1 MAFNIGRTRRRKLIY
16 VAAAAVFLFGC
27 IFIMRKIAS
36 SEVEDEESLRR
47 SKLTRNW
54 ERYLDPKEYLKDL
67 MKRNSTLNSTF
78 FDYIQKQDEKE
89 MREAR
94 FRKVEKAVKKEKATT
109 EVVEPELLAQP
120 PNYNVHIFYYMWYGN
135 PSKNGKYVHW
145 NHKYLPHW
153 DAAIS
158 KKFPKGTHVPPDD
171 IGANYYPALGPY
183 SSKDPNVIHNH
194 MKQLCRAGIGVLAVS
209 WYPPGKADDQGGPP
223 DTLVPLLM
231 DIALM
236 YNLKVTLHIEPY
248 KGRNDKT
255 LHEDVKYIVTTYGKH
270 KAFYKHKHKDG
281 RMLPLLYIY
290 DSYLTPD
297 SDWAKLL
304 KPQGSHSIRNTK
316 YDCIFIGLVV
326 KATHKDTVPI
336 GGFDGVYTY
345 FATDGFTYGSTW
357 RIWSQLSAYAT
368 QTGTFFIPSI
378 GPGYIDTRVRPWNSQ
393 NTRSRQGGEYYKKS
407 WKAAISVKPEIISI
421 TSFNEWHEGT
431 QIEEAVPKQASG
443 TIYKDYSPEGPDY
456 YVKLTK
462 EFAKKYQESQQQ
474 QNLNLNANHRV

>member
-1 MAFNIGRTRRRKLIY
+1 MAFNLGRRRRKFIY
-16 VAAAAVFLFGC
+16 LAAAAVFLFGC
-27 IFIMRKIAS
+27 VFIMRRISS
-36 SEVEDEESLRR
+36 SEVEDEEEVRK
-47 SKLTRNW
+47 SKITRDW

-67 MKRNSTLNSTF
+67 MKRNRTLNSTF
-78 FDYIQKQDEKE
+78 FDFIEQEEKK
-89 MREAR
+89 EAR
-94 FRKVEKAVKKEKATT
+94 LRKAGKAVVTEEKATT
-109 EVVEPELLAQP
+109 GDVNLELLAQP
-120 PNYNVHIFYYMWYGN
+120 PNYSVHIFYYMWYGD
-135 PSKNGKYVHW
+135 PSKNGNYVHW

-153 DAAIS
+153 DPLIA
-158 KKFPKGTHVPPDD
+158 KKYAKGTHVPPED

-183 SSKDPNVIHNH
+183 SSKDPKVIHNH

-223 DTLVPLLM
+223 DTLIPLLLE
-231 DIALM
+231 IALM

-255 LHEDVKYIVTTYGKH
+255 LHEDVKYIVKTYAEH

-297 SDWAKLL
+297 ADWAKLL
-304 KPQGSHSIRNTK
+304 KPQGSHSIRNTE
-316 YDCIFIGLVV
+316 YDCIFIGLIV
-326 KATHKDTVPI
+326 KATHKDTILI
-336 GGFDGVYTY
+336 GGFDGLYTY

-357 RIWSQLSAYAT
+357 RIWPQLSAYAT
-368 QTGTFFIPSI
+368 QTGTLFIPSA

-407 WKAAISVKPEIISI
+407 WNAAISVKPEIISI

-431 QIEEAVPKQASG
+431 QIEEAIPKQVSG
-443 TIYKDYSPEGPDY
+443 ITYNDYTPEGPDY
-456 YVKLTK
+456 YIKLTK
-462 EFAKKYQESQQQ
+462 EFVKKYQESQ
-474 QNLNLNANHRV
+474 NK